1 MGIRRKKG
9 YSGQTIAET
18 VEVIRKNELF
28 LPALQRKF
36 VWDTPQ
42 IEGLFDSIMQGFPIG
57 TFLLWE
63 LNDQTAINSNVFY
76 NFIKHYD
83 TRYSRNQKASLSS
96 KKSIVSVLDGQQR
109 LTSLNIALNGTYTY
123 KTPRKRFDN
132 PEAYPK
138 RVLFLNLLPRT
149 GEDFKYEFKF
159 LPDTDQSNQPEKLW
173 YKVNEVLSWEDA
185 SSIDEEYRKL
195 KERAHDKKLVTTNSP
210 VIKKTLRTLY
220 RRIRIDDPL
229 MCFTL
234 KDMGIDDVLDIFIRV
249 NSGGTQL
256 SKTDL
261 LMSTITASWENA
273 RDRVED
279 LLKSINEQGRKFNFD
294 IDFVMRTCLF
304 LLDDPILFRVRSFGP
319 EKINEIKTNWGGIYT
334 AISETVSILNLLGYD
349 GMTLTSRNSV
359 IPIVYHI
366 YKGGDTKTKERN
378 QFKKYLQHALLTG
391 FFGTHGDQALANL
404 RSYLREGSKE
414 DGFKLKRKSFD
425 FDHLKTNLNTPGKTL
440 EITEED
446 LEDLLQKKKGRQAF
460 VVLSILYP
468 QFEYN
473 TKNFDQD
480 HIHPTYFFSFN
491 HLSSI
496 GKGDKYEEWQTK
508 KDTIPNLQM
517 LEERKNRVKNKREFK
532 DWLDMES
539 EIEKKEYFEDNY
551 IPLDVSYDIKDFDE
565 FYNKR
570 KDLLIIALKKILLG
584 AKDE

>member
-1 MGIRRKKG
+1 MNNRRSRKYK
-9 YSGQTIAET
+9 SQSIAE
-18 VEVIRKNELF
+18 IADSLRKNELY

-57 TFLLWE
+57 TFLFWE
-63 LNDQTAINSNVFY
+63 LNDSNVIKGNVFY
-76 NFIKHYD
+76 DFIKHYD
-83 TRYSRNQKASLSS
+83 TRVDRNQKASLSS
-96 KKSIVSVLDGQQR
+96 KKNIMSVLDGQQR
-109 LTSLNIALNGTYTY
+109 LTSLNIALNGSYTY

-132 PEAYPK
+132 PEAWPN
-138 RVLFLNLLPRT
+138 RILFLNLLPRE

-159 LPDTDQSNQPEKLW
+159 LPESNVDGSSNKIW
-173 YKVNEVLSWEDA
+173 YKVNEVLSWED
-185 SSIDEEYRKL
+185 SSTIDEAYKKL
-195 KERAHDKKLVTTNSP
+195 KDRATDKKLVTSNRS
-210 VIKKTLRTLY
+210 VIRKTLRTLY
-220 RRIRIDDPL
+220 RRIRIDDSL
-229 MCFTL
+229 IYFTL
-234 KDMGIDDVLDIFIRV
+234 RDMGIDDVLDIFIRV

-279 LLKSINEQGRKFNFD
+279 LLKNINEQGRNFNFD

-304 LLDDPILFRVRSFGP
+304 LLDGNILFRVRSFGP
-319 EKINEIKTNWGGIYT
+319 DKINEIKTNWGDIYT
-334 AISETVSILNLLGYD
+334 AIRETVSILNDLGYD
-349 GMTLTSRNSV
+349 GLTLTSRNSV
-359 IPIVYHI
+359 IPMVYHI
-366 YKGGDTKTKERN
+366 YKGGDTKSKERN

-404 RSYLREGSKE
+404 RNYLREEAREG
-414 DGFKLKRKSFD
+414 GFKLKSKTFD
-425 FDHLKTNLNTPGKTL
+425 FEHLKTNLNTPGKSI
-440 EITEED
+440 EITVDDIED
-446 LEDLLQKKKGRQAF
+446 LMDKKKGRQAF

-480 HIHPTYFFSFN
+480 HIHPTYFFSDN
-491 HLSSI
+491 YLRSI
-496 GKGDKYEEWQTK
+496 GKEDNYEDWQMK

-532 DWLDMES
+532 YWLEMES
-539 EIEKKEYFEDNY
+539 ELEKKVYFEDNY

-565 FYNKR
+565 FYVKR
-570 KDLLIIALKKILLG
+570 KKLLITALKKILLG
-584 AKDE
+584 VEDE

>member
-159 LPDTDQSNQPEKLW
+159 LPDTEQTNQPDKLW

-195 KERAHDKKLVTTNSP
+195 KERAHDKKLVTTNST

-473 TKNFDQD
+473 TKHFDQD
-480 HIHPTYFFSFN
+480 HIHTTYFFSFN

-570 KDLLIIALKKILLG
+570 KELLIIALKKILLG

>member
-159 LPDTDQSNQPEKLW
+159 LPDTDQSNQPDKLW

-539 EIEKKEYFEDNY
+539 EIEKKEYLEDNY

-570 KDLLIIALKKILLG
+570 KELLIIALKNILLG
-584 AKDE
+584 MKDE

>member
-159 LPDTDQSNQPEKLW
+159 LPDTDQTNQPDKLW

-570 KDLLIIALKKILLG
+570 KELLIIALKKILLG

>member
-159 LPDTDQSNQPEKLW
+159 LPDTDQSNHPDKLW

-570 KDLLIIALKKILLG
+570 KELLIIALKKILLG

>member
-159 LPDTDQSNQPEKLW
+159 LPDTEQTNQPDKLW

-496 GKGDKYEEWQTK
+496 GKGDRYEEWQTK

-539 EIEKKEYFEDNY
+539 EIEKKEYLEDNY

-570 KDLLIIALKKILLG
+570 KGLLIIALKKILLG

>member
-1 MGIRRKKG
+1 MKNRRKKG

-159 LPDTDQSNQPEKLW
+159 LPDNDQSNQPDKLW

-195 KERAHDKKLVTTNSP
+195 KERVHDKKLVTTNSP
-210 VIKKTLRTLY
+210 VIKKTLRTLH
-220 RRIRIDDPL
+220 RRIKIDDPL

-294 IDFVMRTCLF
+294 IDFIMRTCLF

-440 EITEED
+440 EISEED

-551 IPLDVSYDIKDFDE
+551 IPLDISYDIKDFDE
-565 FYNKR
+565 FYKKR
-570 KDLLIIALKKILLG
+570 KELLIIALKKILLG

>member
-1 MGIRRKKG
+1 MRNRRKKG

-159 LPDTDQSNQPEKLW
+159 LPDTDQSNQPDKLW

-425 FDHLKTNLNTPGKTL
+425 FDHLKNNLNTPGKTL

-446 LEDLLQKKKGRQAF
+446 LEDVLQKKKGRQAF

-551 IPLDVSYDIKDFDE
+551 IPLEVSYDIKDFDE

-570 KDLLIIALKKILLG
+570 KELLIIALKKILLG

>member
-159 LPDTDQSNQPEKLW
+159 LPDTDQSNQPDKLW

-570 KDLLIIALKKILLG
+570 KELLIIALKNILLG

>member
-159 LPDTDQSNQPEKLW
+159 LPDTDQSNQPDKLW

-195 KERAHDKKLVTTNSP
+195 KERAHDKKLVTTNST

-570 KDLLIIALKKILLG
+570 KELLIIALKKILLG

>member
-159 LPDTDQSNQPEKLW
+159 LPDTDQSNQPDKLW

-570 KDLLIIALKKILLG
+570 KELLIIALKKILLG

>member
-159 LPDTDQSNQPEKLW
+159 LPDTDQSKQPDKLW
-173 YKVNEVLSWEDA
+173 YKVNEILSWEDA

-440 EITEED
+440 EITEGD

-532 DWLDMES
+532 DWLNMES
-539 EIEKKEYFEDNY
+539 EIEKKEYLEDNY

-570 KDLLIIALKKILLG
+570 KELLIIALKKILLG

>member
-159 LPDTDQSNQPEKLW
+159 LPDTDQSNQPYKLW

-319 EKINEIKTNWGGIYT
+319 EKINEI
-334 AISETVSILNLLGYD
+334 
-349 GMTLTSRNSV
+349 
-359 IPIVYHI
+359 
-366 YKGGDTKTKERN
+366 
-378 QFKKYLQHALLTG
+378 
-391 FFGTHGDQALANL
+391 
-404 RSYLREGSKE
+404 
-414 DGFKLKRKSFD
+414 
-425 FDHLKTNLNTPGKTL
+425 
-440 EITEED
+440 
-446 LEDLLQKKKGRQAF
+446 
-460 VVLSILYP
+460 
-468 QFEYN
+468 
-473 TKNFDQD
+473 
-480 HIHPTYFFSFN
+480 
-491 HLSSI
+491 
-496 GKGDKYEEWQTK
+496 
-508 KDTIPNLQM
+508 
-517 LEERKNRVKNKREFK
+517 
-532 DWLDMES
+532 
-539 EIEKKEYFEDNY
+539 
-551 IPLDVSYDIKDFDE
+551 
-565 FYNKR
+565 
-570 KDLLIIALKKILLG
+570 
-584 AKDE
+584 

>member
-159 LPDTDQSNQPEKLW
+159 LPDTDKSNQPDKLW

-195 KERAHDKKLVTTNSP
+195 KERAHDKKLVTKNSP

-570 KDLLIIALKKILLG
+570 KELLIIALKKILLG

>member
-159 LPDTDQSNQPEKLW
+159 LPDTDQSNQPDKLW

-496 GKGDKYEEWQTK
+496 GKGDRYEEWQTK

-570 KDLLIIALKKILLG
+570 KELLIIALKKILLG